1 MKILL
6 GESSETLSELKIVDL
21 TIFSFLSDF
30 YFILFYFSNLKLG
43 VNVTSHMTIT
53 NYHKSVT

>member
-30 YFILFYFSNLKLG
+30 YFILFYFSNLELE

>member
-30 YFILFYFSNLKLG
+30 YFILFYFSNLELG
-43 VNVTSHMTIT
+43 VNVISHMTIT